1 MSTPRDR
8 NTRMARSGFREA
20 PDPRQPSP
28 AWQRPWGARPLAR
41 VLGGLDGSLRDD
53 LLLARIDDI
62 WNDLVG
68 PQIAGLTEVEE
79 VAGGELRVR
88 VSHPVWRTEL
98 GGLAEEIRRR
108 LVERL
113 EEGGLE
119 DAGARLRRVR
129 LV

>member
-1 MSTPRDR
+1 MSPSRR
-8 NTRMARSGFREA
+8 PKTRAERPGFREA

-28 AWQRPWGARPLAR
+28 AWQRPWGAKPLAR
-41 VLGGLDGSLRDD
+41 VLGGLDAGLRDD

-68 PQIAGLTEVEE
+68 PQIAGLTQVEE

-113 EEGGLE
+113 VEGGLE
-119 DAGARLRRVR
+119 DAGARLRRLR